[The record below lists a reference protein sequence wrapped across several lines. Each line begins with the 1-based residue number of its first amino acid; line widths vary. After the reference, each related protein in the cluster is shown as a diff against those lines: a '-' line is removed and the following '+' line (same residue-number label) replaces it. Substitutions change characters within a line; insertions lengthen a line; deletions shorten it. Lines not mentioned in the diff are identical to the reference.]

1 MQIFCP
7 LFFAYKRIFFSA
19 DYQPTL
25 GTLTFFKIFFFF
37 LYTLN
42 RKFAPP
48 IGSFSLFDRLI
59 CFTMAIIKNGL
70 SMMMRGKVGAFSYYV
85 SETRQIVRQAQNNSN
100 FGATATRSP
109 GQQSRRVVWANLV
122 NFYSGNKGWMK
133 KAFEDLKPGVSVFNR
148 FMQLNIPYAQVALT
162 KQQAADKVCVLQQYQ
177 VSQGSLVSPLSSEY
191 NENAYP
197 NIVCEIDDDTAKTVA
212 IVSRAIIDQNDGYL
226 NGDAI
231 VGVSFKGSQKTPANY
246 KAGNFRAGYKYY
258 EVVLDVNDNR
268 MFAEVYPDWGVLKTG
283 LLACTQMSGGA
294 YTFIHT
300 RKASGKLLVSTSFIM
315 MSEDA
320 IANVAQWG
328 NANQV
333 ANATESYKVE
343 EEVVL
348 NPGGDTRG
356 DSSTDT
362 GGSTPGGGGGGDDD
376 ENLGE

>member
-1 MQIFCP
+1 
-7 LFFAYKRIFFSA
+7 
-19 DYQPTL
+19 
-25 GTLTFFKIFFFF
+25 
-37 LYTLN
+37 
-42 RKFAPP
+42 
-48 IGSFSLFDRLI
+48 
-59 CFTMAIIKNGL
+59 MAIIKNGL

-177 VSQGSLVSPLSSEY
+177 VSQGSLVSPLGSEY

-197 NIVCEIDDDTAKTVA
+197 NIACDIGDDVAKTVA
-212 IVSRAIIDQNDGYL
+212 NVSRAIIDSNDGYL

-231 VGVSFKGSQKTPANY
+231 IGVSFKGSLRTPADY
-246 KAGNFRAGYKYY
+246 KNGNFRAGYQYY
-258 EVVLDVNDNR
+258 EMVLDVNDNR
-268 MFAEVYPDWGVLKTG
+268 MFAEVYPSWGVLKTG
-283 LLACTQMSGGA
+283 GLACTEMSGGA

-315 MSEDA
+315 ISDEDKQD
-320 IANVAQWG
+320 IAMWG

-343 EEVVL
+343 DAVVL
-348 NPGGDTRG
+348 APGGDTRG